1 MMPVR
6 GGVYLAA
13 LTLAAAPQGSLTV
26 PAQVQQVQGQ
36 PAPAISATFTYRQSD
51 GGCDSVFT
59 WDGGTWAQV
68 SGSSSGRPAVCTA
81 TMTARP
87 PTVAAGAG
95 QHQVARSPVATS
107 PVSDCGPV
115 PIVVTAPPAGAT
127 PPPPRPTPSRTSTPA
142 IGADT
147 SSPDATPSSSSAPA
161 RASGAGQ
168 SGAGS
173 AAAATSLFVVI
184 DRKSVV

>member
-68 SGSSSGRPAVCTA
+68 SGASSGRTAGCTA
-81 TMTARP
+81 TTTAPP

-95 QHQVARSPVATS
+95 QHQRCAS
-107 PVSDCGPV
+107 
-115 PIVVTAPPAGAT
+115 TAAN
-127 PPPPRPTPSRTSTPA
+127 
-142 IGADT
+142 
-147 SSPDATPSSSSAPA
+147 SS
-161 RASGAGQ
+161 
-168 SGAGS
+168 
-173 AAAATSLFVVI
+173 
-184 DRKSVV
+184 